1 MIVLLPI
8 ALLMQ
13 IGPDIHS
20 YNQAPLPVITQQRRD
35 AAKTASPPLPVDPL
49 GECRARARADS
60 TIGLAYA
67 RDWLSRA
74 TTPEAH
80 ARADQCLGL
89 ILSDTGDFAGAQGAF
104 ADAVAAIPA
113 GQIASSV
120 PLMAMA
126 GNAALANGDPVHAL
140 GWFDR
145 ALAVKDY
152 DEAPARGAIEADRA
166 RALVAQGQTAQA
178 ATALAEARRLAPGDA
193 GVFLLSATLARR
205 GHDLAGAQGFIET
218 AAAIDPRD
226 PAIGLEAG
234 VIAELAGHEAAARKS
249 WNSVIVTAPDSVE
262 AGTARGYLSQLG
274 PDTSA
279 PLDPALDPGASR
291 PTSSPTP

>member
-1 MIVLLPI
+1 MIALLPI

-13 IGPDIHS
+13 IGPDIHT
-20 YNQAPLPVITQQRRD
+20 YNQTPLPVITQQRRD
-35 AAKTASPPLPVDPL
+35 AAKTNAPPLPVDPL
-49 GECRARARADS
+49 SECMARARSDPAA
-60 TIGLAYA
+60 GLTYA

-74 TTPEAH
+74 ATPEAR

-89 ILSDTGDFAGAQGAF
+89 IQSDQGDYAGAQGAF
-104 ADAVAAIPA
+104 ADAVAAIPVA
-113 GQIASSV
+113 QIASAV

-126 GNAALANGDPVHAL
+126 GNAALASGDPVHAL

-152 DEAPARGAIEADRA
+152 DDAPARGAIEADRA
-166 RALVAQGQTAQA
+166 RALVAQSRTAEA
-178 ATALAEARRLAPGDA
+178 VTALAEARRLAPGDA

-205 GHDLAGAQGFIET
+205 GRDLAGAQGFIET
-218 AAAIDPRD
+218 AAAIDPLD

-249 WNSVIVTAPDSVE
+249 WNSVIVTAPDSAE

-274 PDTSA
+274 PESGVPSAA
-279 PLDPALDPGASR
+279 PLDPPAGR
-291 PTSSPTP
+291 PTSDPTP